1 MSALTTPRAD
11 RRHGPRG
18 ARILGIPALVAA
30 AADVVAPVWPLK
42 TFIAVNPLQG
52 LEDRPFEQAVL
63 EAERHRAAHSH
74 ADDGVEAVNR
84 ELIKWCSVF
93 FDDGQAAIPMPGR
106 GLGLYRA
113 FAELAPY
120 DRALAISADAR
131 SFLASLPDSAEDA
144 IAHGLERL
152 EIADRR
158 RESFLRQA
166 LAALPGWSGHVKW
179 RESWQDHSEQA
190 KRPATLVDYLA
201 VRLVLTCILWPGA
214 GSAEIPPAEPPA
226 YLAGLPA
233 AEARYRDAL
242 LGRLRPRARAL
253 AGEPSAR
260 PRPDAQ
266 LVFCIDVRSEPIRR
280 AIEDRGD
287 YETFGFAGFFGVP
300 VRVKGRDDDH
310 AHDSCPV
317 LLRPDHEVRDRLAD
331 APAALVRRH
340 ERGRELTRLPG
351 SFYGRLKYHFATPF
365 ALVEM
370 LGPWLGLRML
380 ARTFAPSLLARLAGS
395 VRRAVMPEVPTA
407 PVLHDIPLEQRADFA
422 ESALRIM
429 GLADNLAP
437 LVVFCGHGSTTTNN
451 AHASALD
458 CGACGGNRGGPN
470 ARILAA
476 ILNDQDVRANLA
488 NRGLAI
494 PPETL
499 FLSGEHDTASDRIV
513 LDPAPGAGPD
523 HQRQIEQL
531 RNDLAHAGARNARD
545 RVRSLG
551 LPALDDRASHRMI
564 QHRSADWAEV
574 RPEWGLARNAAFI
587 VGPRA
592 LTRGIDLDGR
602 CFLHSYDW
610 TSDPSGTILAAILT
624 APMVVAQWI
633 NSQYFFS
640 TVDNVAHGSGSKS
653 TQNVAG
659 KIGVMQGNASDLMHG
674 LPLQSVLA
682 DHDRPYHEPL
692 RLLTVV
698 QAPRSTLDDVIR
710 RHDVLRKL
718 FGNGW
723 VTLAHLTPDGDHA
736 YLLNPDLTWREVDPA
751 GARPAPAVACC

>member
-1 MSALTTPRAD
+1 MPSLR
-11 RRHGPRG
+11 
-18 ARILGIPALVAA
+18 ALVAA

-52 LEDRPFEQAVL
+52 LEDRPFEQAIL
-63 EAERHRAAHSH
+63 DAERHRPAHLH
-74 ADDGVEAVNR
+74 AGEGCEAVNR

-93 FDDGQAAIPMPGR
+93 FDDGQAVIPMPGR
-106 GLGLYRA
+106 RLGLYRS
-113 FAELAPY
+113 FADLAPY
-120 DRALAISADAR
+120 DRALAVSPEAR
-131 SFLASLPDSAEDA
+131 AFLATLPDSAEEA
-144 IAHGLERL
+144 IAQCLDRL
-152 EIADRR
+152 GIAAVR
-158 RESFLRQA
+158 REAFIRLA

-179 RESWQDHSEQA
+179 RESWQDPVEQS
-190 KRPATLVDYLA
+190 KHPATLVDYVA
-201 VRLVLTCILWPGA
+201 VRLVLTCILWPNA
-214 GSAEIPPAEPPA
+214 GSAEIPSIDPPA
-226 YLAGLPA
+226 FLAGLPA
-233 AEARYRDAL
+233 AEERYRTAL
-242 LGRLRPRARAL
+242 LNRLRPRTRARAL
-253 AGEPSAR
+253 AGAPSAGR
-260 PRPDAQ
+260 RPDAQ

-287 YETFGFAGFFGVP
+287 YETLGFAGFFGVP

-317 LLRPDHEVRDRLAD
+317 LLRPDHEVGDRVAE
-331 APAALVRRH
+331 APAPLVRRH
-340 ERGRELTRLPG
+340 ERGRALLRLPA
-351 SFYGRLKYHFATPF
+351 SLYGRLKYHFATPF

-380 ARTFAPSLLARLAGS
+380 ARTFAPSRLAQLAGAA
-395 VRRAVMPEVPTA
+395 RRTVMPPVPTE
-407 PVLHDIPLEQRADFA
+407 PVLQDIPLEQRADFG
-422 ESALRIM
+422 ESALRMM
-429 GLADNLAP
+429 GLTSDLAP

-476 ILNDQDVRANLA
+476 ILNDRSVRANLA
-488 NRGLAI
+488 DRGLAI
-494 PPETL
+494 PPDTL
-499 FLSGEHDTASDRIV
+499 FLSGEHDTATDRIV
-513 LDPAPGAGPD
+513 LDAASGASPE
-523 HQRQIEQL
+523 HQPRIAKL
-531 RNDLAHAGARNARD
+531 RDDLAHAGTRNAHERG
-545 RVRSLG
+545 RSLG
-551 LPALDDRASHRMI
+551 LPALDDDASRRAVER
-564 QHRSADWAEV
+564 RSVDWAEV

-610 TSDPSGTILAAILT
+610 ASDPSGTTLEAILT

-640 TVDNVAHGSGSKS
+640 TVDNVAHGSGSKA
-653 TQNVAG
+653 TQNVTG

-674 LPLQSVLA
+674 LPLQSVHA
-682 DHDRPYHEPL
+682 DDSRPYHEPL

-698 QAPRSTLDDVIR
+698 EAPRSSLDAVIR
-710 RHDVLRKL
+710 RHEVLRKL

-723 VTLAHLTPDGDHA
+723 VTLACLTPDGGHA
-736 YLLNPDLTWREVDPA
+736 YLLNRDLTWQEVDPA
-751 GARPAPAVACC
+751 GVRPAPALACC